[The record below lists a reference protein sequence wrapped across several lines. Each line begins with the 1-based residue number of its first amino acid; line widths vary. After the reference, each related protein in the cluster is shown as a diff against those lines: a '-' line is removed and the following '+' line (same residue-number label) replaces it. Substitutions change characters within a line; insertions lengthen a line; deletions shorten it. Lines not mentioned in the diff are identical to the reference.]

1 MPLFILGITTQIKDM
16 NKLIFFLLIPIYIS
30 SQSKVAQEVKTAQAL
45 KKRFTNV
52 DLIDR
57 RLKGKDISALK
68 IGVLAMHPQTLS
80 KLVNDKPNQI
90 SITLPKNARENV
102 KLKLVKVNL
111 QTSDF
116 KVNSEN
122 GQLSYVPGV
131 HYRGI
136 VQGTNEVA
144 TLSIF
149 HDGLIGNFSNEEEN
163 IAISGLPSSI
173 EIKKDTSIRFTC
185 GSDKLEK
192 IPQPL
197 FKLSND
203 LTTQNV
209 ESKCVRIYLE
219 CDYAL
224 FQNKGSSVNTVNW
237 ITSVFNNVAALYAN
251 ESINIKI
258 SEVYVW
264 TTADPYPRTSSYE
277 ALDKFRKTRPTF
289 NGDLA
294 HLCAL
299 GGQGLG
305 GVAWLGTLCVPGYN
319 YGYSNIQSS
328 FNNAPTYSW
337 TIAVIAHELGHNLGS
352 EHSHSCAWQNGAIDG
367 CYTQEGNCA
376 KGPLPPPG
384 GAGTIMSYCHLTQY
398 GINFNLGF
406 GQQPGDKI
414 RSKVAQAACL
424 LTACNPPPPPSPCN
438 NPTGL
443 TISEITSTTAKAS
456 WQPVSGIIN
465 YAIEYKA
472 NSSST
477 WNQANT
483 TALNYIFQG
492 LAAST
497 IYNVRIKSI
506 CATSQS
512 NYSSIVNFTTLS
524 IPVPTSYCLTKGL
537 SSLYEWIS
545 RIKTGTIDRSSGRD
559 NGFINTGL
567 STNLVRATSNII
579 SFQAGSPSSTSTIY
593 WKAWIDFNR
602 DNDFADPGEQ
612 IISTTSKPNILN
624 SLTFAVPLNA
634 TLGNTKLRISM
645 RWGTFPPVCGNY
657 SYGEIEQFDIIIK

>member
-1 MPLFILGITTQIKDM
+1 MFSGKTRNDKNEPTELDYTKGLGTGKNSISDYGAGD
-16 NKLIFFLLIPIYIS
+16 IPIESEEIKNGINNYS
-30 SQSKVAQEVKTAQAL
+30 VKYNNPAL
-45 KKRFTNV
+45 KV
-52 DLIDR
+52 YDDLR
-57 RLKGKDISALK
+57 RQIEKQQLLKNPEKESISGSIKGYVNQFGIYNSENKAYSSEDVGF
-68 IGVLAMHPQTLS
+68 IGY
-80 KLVNDKPNQI
+80 
-90 SITLPKNARENV
+90 KNGYDEV
-102 KLKLVKVNL
+102 VKVNFPNWSSVSRENRVGSGRQDQINL
-111 QTSDF
+111 TPLFTESSYWYGDKTPDGNHNIRDLVKFAIQGIHTDNPSNSTFAIFRAYLTQFSDS
-116 KVNSEN
+116 VNSQWN
-122 GQLSYVPGV
+122 DVKYAG
-131 HYRGI
+131 RGNKFYI
-136 VQGTNEVA
+136 Y
-144 TLSIF
+144 
-149 HDGLIGNFSNEEEN
+149 DGFDRKIQIG
-163 IAISGLPSSI
+163 
-173 EIKKDTSIRFTC
+173 
-185 GSDKLEK
+185 
-192 IPQPL
+192 
-197 FKLSND
+197 FK
-203 LTTQNV
+203 
-209 ESKCVRIYLE
+209 
-219 CDYAL
+219 
-224 FQNKGSSVNTVNW
+224 
-237 ITSVFNNVAALYAN
+237 VAALYAN

-337 TIAVIAHELGHNLGS
+337 TVMVCTHELGHNLGS
-352 EHSHSCAWQNGAIDG
+352 EHSHSCTWQNGAIDG

-384 GAGTIMSYCHLTQY
+384 GSGTIMSYCHLTQY

-424 LTACNPPPPPSPCN
+424 LTACNPPPPSPCN
-438 NPTGL
+438 FPLGL
-443 TISEITSTTAKAS
+443 IISEITQNTAKS
-456 WQPVSGIIN
+456 TWQSVSGIIN

-477 WNQANT
+477 WNQTNT

-506 CATSQS
+506 CAASQS
-512 NYSSIVNFTTLS
+512 NYSSIINFTTLS
-524 IPVPTSYCLTKGL
+524 IPVPTSYCATKGL

-545 RIKTGTIDRSSGRD
+545 RVKIGTVDRSSGRD

-567 STNLVRATSNII
+567 STILVKGTSNII
-579 SFQAGSPSSTSTIY
+579 SFQSGSPSSTSTLY

-602 DNDFADPGEQ
+602 DNDFVDPGEQ

-645 RWGTFPPVCGNY
+645 RWGAFPPVCGNY